1 MKSKKLETAATAIEQ
16 YAKEKIP
23 ERNNAFGQFMYHAE
37 LLRRGHVFIH
47 KQDLKDMPL
56 KYQEVIKQIVN
67 KH

>member
-1 MKSKKLETAATAIEQ
+1 MKNKKLKTAATAIEQ